1 MSEGDDRAANDDAR
15 ARDAIVGS
23 ALIKAKHDLNNLF
36 HVARG
41 WSRLLQDPRSGLE
54 QTREGIAAVLAAA
67 EQTSELV
74 NGVLAL
80 GAAAP
85 ARENGCSLGQELG
98 VLARGLRYLCPKP
111 ARFELEL
118 ASRARVRCDYAE
130 LKRELIEAVLAARDT
145 LGEDALRLRLTEASN
160 DGGDA
165 ELALL
170 RASATNGAVTLR
182 SWRFALEQA
191 GAALRHTT
199 DAQGGVTASPRSILL
214 VDDHRDVRRLATT
227 LLERSGY
234 LVLTAADAEEAQ
246 LTSESYDGAIDL
258 LCCAAV
264 LPGRS
269 ALELIAD
276 LKRARPAL
284 KILISADE
292 PPRDALGELPQ
303 LAKPF
308 SYQQLLE
315 AVQACFA

>member
-1 MSEGDDRAANDDAR
+1 MSDRGDRAADEAALR
-15 ARDAIVGS
+15 EAAVGS

-80 GAAAP
+80 GLAASHG
-85 ARENGCSLGQELG
+85 ENGRLLAQDLG
-98 VLARGLRYLCPKP
+98 VLARGLRYLCVKP

-118 ASRARVRCDYAE
+118 KSQVRVRCDYPK
-130 LKRELIEAVLAARDT
+130 LRRELVEAVLGAQGA
-145 LGEDALRLRLTEASN
+145 LEEDALRLRLTDESAA
-160 DGGDA
+160 GDRV
-165 ELALL
+165 ELSLL
-170 RASATNGAVTLR
+170 RVSTGKEAITLRAWHFAREQGSQAPAQDASASTGAR
-182 SWRFALEQA
+182 A
-191 GAALRHTT
+191 
-199 DAQGGVTASPRSILL
+199 ILL

-246 LTSESYDGAIDL
+246 ITSDNYDGTIDL

-264 LPGRS
+264 LPGKS
-269 ALELIAD
+269 ALELIRE
-276 LKRARPAL
+276 LTSARPAL
-284 KILISADE
+284 KVLVFADE
-292 PPRDALGELPQ
+292 PPRGKLGELPQ

-308 SYQQLLE
+308 SYQQLVD
-315 AVQACFA
+315 AVQARFG